1 MGAILKLKKVGRK
14 SVDCSPYRKKQLS
27 SDAEV
32 IWCLLKKQPQG
43 RDELCKAAHIPKSIF
58 YSVLPILEN
67 LGILKQTD
75 KGYALWF
82 YNEAEA
88 AVIQTVTQWRKIAF
102 RDPLPSE
109 IADETGMAPEQSA
122 EVARKTK
129 DKTGWFMPNDAIFDN
144 ATEKLGEVLCYLA
157 RERDHVLKD
166 FDYEKYPDDPE
177 IVKEAKLGLKEHV
190 EILPNLDEEG
200 DFVSWPPN
208 ALKYLRKNY
217 KPKDRVIP
225 YVGVASPPRY

>member
-1 MGAILKLKKVGRK
+1 MLLKKAGRK
-14 SVDCSPYRKKQLS
+14 AVDRSLYRKKQLS
-27 SDAEV
+27 SDARI
-32 IWCLLKKQPQG
+32 IWYLLKKQPQNKN
-43 RDELCKAAHIPKSIF
+43 ELCKAAHIPKSTF

-82 YNEAEA
+82 YDEAEE
-88 AVIQTVTQWRKIAF
+88 VVVQTVRQWRKIAF

-122 EVARKTK
+122 EVARKTR
-129 DKTGWFMPNDAIFDN
+129 DKTGWFMSNDAIFDN

-157 RERDHVLKD
+157 RERNRVLKD

-177 IVKEAKLGLKEHV
+177 IVKEAKLGLKEHI
-190 EILPNLDEEG
+190 EILPKLDDQG
-200 DFVSWPPN
+200 DVVSWPSK

-217 KPKDRVIP
+217 EPKERRKFDLEVFRF
-225 YVGVASPPRY
+225 R

>member
-1 MGAILKLKKVGRK
+1 LLLKKAGRK
-14 SVDCSPYRKKQLS
+14 AVDRSLYRKKQLS
-27 SDAEV
+27 SDARI
-32 IWCLLKKQPQG
+32 IWYLLKKQPQNKN
-43 RDELCKAAHIPKSIF
+43 ELCKVAHMPESTF

-82 YNEAEA
+82 YDEAEE
-88 AVIQTVTQWRKIAF
+88 VVVQTVRQWRKIAF

-122 EVARKTK
+122 EVARKTR
-129 DKTGWFMPNDAIFDN
+129 DKTGWFMSNDAIFDN

-157 RERDHVLKD
+157 RERNRVLKD

-177 IVKEAKLGLKEHV
+177 IVKEAKLGLKEHI
-190 EILPNLDEEG
+190 EILPKLDDQG
-200 DFVSWPPN
+200 DVVSWPSK

-217 KPKDRVIP
+217 EPKERRKFDMEVFRF
-225 YVGVASPPRY
+225 R